1 MTSPAVELDAI
12 ARRFGQRWVLRG
24 VRLTVGRGEVV
35 ALLGRNGS
43 GKTTLLRIVATL
55 LRPTRGHGAVLG
67 HDLVREADAVRG
79 RVGLLGHGNPIYP
92 DLTAAE
98 NLAFTLR
105 MAGRPADAPSID
117 AALRGVG
124 LASERDARAR
134 DFSAGMGRR
143 LALARTRL
151 LDPEL
156 LLLDEPYSSLDPLGA
171 ELVTTLIADTRRRN
185 GSAVL
190 VTHDVARARDVADR
204 VVALEAG
211 RIVPWTAAASPDGD
225 EASDGELVDTPSP
238 ARSER

>member
-1 MTSPAVELDAI
+1 VTPPAVDLSAI
-12 ARRFGQRWVLRG
+12 ARRFGRRWVLRG
-24 VRLTVGRGEVV
+24 VSLTVGQGEVV

-55 LRPTRGHGAVLG
+55 LRPTRGHGDVLG
-67 HDLVREADAVRG
+67 HDLVRDADAVRG
-79 RVGLLGHGNPIYP
+79 RVGLLGHGNPVYP

-98 NLAFTLR
+98 NLRFTLR
-105 MAGRPADAPSID
+105 MAGRPPEPAAID
-117 AALRGVG
+117 AALRAVG

-151 LDPEL
+151 LEPEL

-171 ELVTTLIADTRRRN
+171 ELVTSLIAETRRRN
-185 GSAVL
+185 GSAIL
-190 VTHDVARARDVADR
+190 VTHDIARARDVADR
-204 VVALEAG
+204 IVSLEGG
-211 RIVPWTAAASPDGD
+211 RIVPWTPAESPAAGV
-225 EASDGELVDTPSP
+225 ASDGGFVDAPSP